1 MRKTVLPLVTL
12 LISGLMG
19 LTLLAPWI
27 PPRMFWPSL
36 FAAYGFVY
44 LLPLLILLLI
54 YWVRPPHPWA
64 LLPLV
69 LILFSLPALDRH
81 ISLRIGS
88 TEYPDQALVIATFNT
103 HALQQLRVSPK
114 GGSRVDREKTV
125 QLFPPDMQPDLVC
138 LQEVPLNYQPR
149 GPDWGISNSYLFRH
163 KNSLLVSRYPIREK
177 GKKSFELSGNSVA
190 WADIATT
197 LGMIRVFNVH
207 LQSNRISQDADQLVN
222 APIDDARTWT
232 GWRAVLRKVRASTR
246 MREEQATWLA
256 DAIRNSPYPT
266 LVAGDFNDTPQS
278 YTYRMIRHGL
288 HDSFEHGGMGFGT
301 TFAGRIPGLRIDF
314 ILSST
319 DLQFSDHRVAPVRMS
334 DHYPVLARVAL
345 AK

>member
-1 MRKTVLPLVTL
+1 MRKTVLPLITL

-27 PPRMFWPSL
+27 PPRLFWPTL

-44 LLPLLILLLI
+44 LFPLLIILLI
-54 YWVRPPHPWA
+54 YWIRPPHKWA
-64 LLPLV
+64 LLPLIMV
-69 LILFSLPALDRH
+69 ICSLPALNRH
-81 ISLRIGS
+81 IRFSSGAAEQ
-88 TEYPDQALVIATFNT
+88 TGTGLVIATFNT
-103 HALQQLRVSPK
+103 HALQQLKVSPK
-114 GGSRVDREKTV
+114 GGSRVDRKKSA
-125 QLFPPDMQPDLVC
+125 QLFPTNMQPDLVC
-138 LQEVPLNYQPR
+138 LQEVPINYQPR

-163 KNSLLVSRYPIREK
+163 KNSLLVSRYPIEAK
-177 GKKSFELSGNSVA
+177 GKKSFDLSGNSVA
-190 WADIATT
+190 WADVATP
-197 LGMIRVFNVH
+197 LGLLRVFNVH

-232 GWRAVLRKVRASTR
+232 GWRAVLRKVRSSTR
-246 MREEQATWLA
+246 MREEQAIWLA

-278 YTYRMIRHGL
+278 YTYRMIRQGL
-288 HDSFEHGGMGFGT
+288 EDSFEHGGMGFGT

-319 DLQFSDHRVAPVRMS
+319 DLHFLDHRVAPIRMS